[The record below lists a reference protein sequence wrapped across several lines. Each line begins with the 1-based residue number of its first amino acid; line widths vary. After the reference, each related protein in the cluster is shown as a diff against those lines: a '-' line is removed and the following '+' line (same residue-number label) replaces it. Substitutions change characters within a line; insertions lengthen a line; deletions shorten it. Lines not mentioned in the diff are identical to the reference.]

1 MRHGEESFGVT
12 GHSFPP
18 QRPDGEEATSAGF
31 FNVLGEVRVCYHT
44 CFQALLQEVLGH
56 LPALWK
62 MCPTHRCCLVGV
74 RRSVLD
80 AVGTGMPPLAS
91 SA

>member
-1 MRHGEESFGVT
+1 
-12 GHSFPP
+12 
-18 QRPDGEEATSAGF
+18 
-31 FNVLGEVRVCYHT
+31 VLGEVRICYRT

-74 RRSVLD
+74 RRSVPD
-80 AVGTGMPPLAS
+80 AVGTGMPPLLRLRRRS
-91 SA
+91 PVVKSTREPDL

>member
-1 MRHGEESFGVT
+1 M
-12 GHSFPP
+12 
-18 QRPDGEEATSAGF
+18 
-31 FNVLGEVRVCYHT
+31 LGEVRVCYHS

-62 MCPTHRCCLVGV
+62 MCPTNRCCLVGV

-80 AVGTGMPPLAS
+80 AVGTGMPPLLPVRRRS
-91 SA
+91 PVVRRTSEPDL